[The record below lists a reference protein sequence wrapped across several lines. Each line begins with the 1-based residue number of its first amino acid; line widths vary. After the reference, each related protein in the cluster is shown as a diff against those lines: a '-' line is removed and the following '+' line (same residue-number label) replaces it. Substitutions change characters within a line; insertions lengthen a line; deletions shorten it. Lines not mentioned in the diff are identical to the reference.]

1 MSRLPIQIEQ
11 GCQYREDDFPPDEE
25 EGEPENPYLP
35 PPGHDLDLDDWLLEE
50 DSSEDEIQVPIGVEP
65 ADPFNL
71 LESPPDILREHANA
85 VCTCRA
91 DRLAELAQDDF
102 VEWIKYKC
110 RSKRVE
116 GTTRAVV
123 IYSSL
128 DGVQLGG
135 YSPPLGI
142 QQGFTYL
149 CLCKLQN
156 LQKQWVLQKINR
168 SFRLVVAAGY
178 FCQLV
183 KATASKH
190 VQAFY
195 VSNRVHNC
203 AEKSSGPDSSIPS
216 LEKLCQLACLSTGW
230 GYSFLKVPE
239 ERQTLITHP
248 ILDFPPLHTRNFFLS
263 SMDAQWQ
270 EWANEDGNMPT
281 CEWPNKHCAKFTGY
295 TPPPA
300 QGT

>member
-11 GCQYREDDFPPDEE
+11 GCHFKEEDFPPDEE
-25 EGEPENPYLP
+25 EGEPESPYLP
-35 PPGHDLDLDDWLLEE
+35 PLGHNLELDDWLL
-50 DSSEDEIQVPIGVEP
+50 DSSSDEEPQVPVEVEP

-71 LESPPDILREHANA
+71 LESPPDVLREPANKD
-85 VCTCRA
+85 CSCRA
-91 DRLAELAQDDF
+91 DRLAELAEDDF
-102 VEWIKYKC
+102 YEWLKYKC
-110 RSKRVE
+110 RSKRIE

-128 DGVQLGG
+128 NGVRLGG
-135 YSPPLGI
+135 YSPPFSI
-142 QQGFTYL
+142 QPGFTVL

-156 LQKQWVLQKINR
+156 LQKQWMLEQINR
-168 SFRLVVAAGY
+168 SFRLIISAGY

-183 KATASKH
+183 KATASKN

-195 VSNRVHNC
+195 VSNRVHRC

-230 GYSFLKVPE
+230 GYSFLKNPE
-239 ERQTLITHP
+239 ERETIKTHP
-248 ILDFPPLHTRNFFLS
+248 ILDFPPLYSKNFFLS
-263 SMDAQWQ
+263 SSDAQWR
-270 EWANEDGNMPT
+270 EWTNEEGNMPT
-281 CEWPNKHCAKFTGY
+281 CEWPNKHCAQLTGY

-300 QGT
+300 SSS